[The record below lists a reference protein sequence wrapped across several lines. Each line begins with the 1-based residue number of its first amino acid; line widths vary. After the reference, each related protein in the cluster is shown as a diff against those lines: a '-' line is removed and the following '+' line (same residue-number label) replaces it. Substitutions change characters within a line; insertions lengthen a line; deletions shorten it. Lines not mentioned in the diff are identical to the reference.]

1 MFSGRR
7 FARSWSLP
15 LSCCLKES
23 VAQKK
28 SNEQGALGAS
38 HLQSGHGLCLKR
50 REPAATP
57 GSLQECSS
65 IGRAPVS
72 KTGGRRFEPCH
83 SCHLFKHLAKILDVV
98 PHFPEGSV

>member
-1 MFSGRR
+1 MGSAGST
-7 FARSWSLP
+7 ASP
-15 LSCCLKES
+15 LH
-23 VAQKK
+23 
-28 SNEQGALGAS
+28 LGHA
-38 HLQSGHGLCLKR
+38 LCLKR

-83 SCHLFKHLAKILDVV
+83 SCHSSPCQPCKRLILTG
-98 PHFPEGSV
+98 PPLSAHGLGLRFRHTLTFCPSRSRYPPPSA